1 MKKILAI
8 LLCGVMLLCA
18 VSCKNSETDNQD
30 KNGKTEDGKTQQPA
44 FISQLEKNT
53 WKDDLTEILSTVNE
67 KPGNYA
73 VGLMDIN
80 FDNLPEVLV
89 AYPGGSLGNIFIEI
103 YDLES
108 GEKLVYYD
116 AAQYSTGSDV
126 YLCIFEHNEEYVIL
140 AEGTM
145 RSFDFGWIQS
155 TSLVSK
161 NIDLEEHYLEA
172 ERLFAKSVYEE
183 EGLFY
188 DVNGKQVDKKQYD
201 DYCQQ
206 FLEDYKEIGA
216 TRMQLI
222 RWSSI
227 ETEDESELAENMA
240 DALINSSQE
249 FVDNKK

>member
-1 MKKILAI
+1 MKKILTI

-18 VSCKNSETDNQD
+18 VSCKKSETDNQD
-30 KNGKTEDGKTQQPA
+30 KNGKTEDGKIQQPF
-44 FISQLEKNT
+44 FISQQEKNT
-53 WKDDLTEILSTVNE
+53 WKDDLTKILSTVNE

-73 VGLMDIN
+73 AGLMDIN
-80 FDNLPEVLV
+80 FDNLPEVFV

-108 GEKLVYYD
+108 GEMLVYYD

-126 YLCIFEHNEEYVIL
+126 YLCIFEHNEEYVII
-140 AEGTM
+140 AKGTM

-161 NIDLEEHYLEA
+161 NIDLEEFYLET
-172 ERLFAKSVYEE
+172 ERLFAKSVYDE

-188 DVNGKQVDKKQYD
+188 DVNGKQVDKNQYD
-201 DYCQQ
+201 DYCQK
-206 FLEDYKEIGA
+206 FLNEYNEIGE

-222 RWSSI
+222 RWSEVNDGDQLNI
-227 ETEDESELAENMA
+227 AEKMA
-240 DALINSSQE
+240 DALINSEQK
-249 FVDNKK
+249 FIDNK

>member
-1 MKKILAI
+1 MKKILAV

-30 KNGKTEDGKTQQPA
+30 KNEKEDGKPQQPT
-44 FISQLEKNT
+44 FISQQEKNT

-80 FDNLPEVLV
+80 FDNLPEVFV

-108 GEKLVYYD
+108 GEMLVYYD

-126 YLCIFEHNEEYVIL
+126 YLCVFEHNEEYVVL

-155 TSLVSK
+155 TSLLSK
-161 NIDLEEHYLEA
+161 NIDLEDFDLET
-172 ERLFAKSVYEE
+172 ERLFAKSVYDK

-188 DVNGKQVDKKQYD
+188 DVNGNRVDKNQYD

-206 FLEDYKEIGA
+206 FLKEYKEIGE
-216 TRMQLI
+216 TRMELI
-222 RWSSI
+222 RWS
-227 ETEDESELAENMA
+227 DVNDGDQLNKAEKMA
-240 DALINSSQE
+240 DALINSEQE
-249 FVDNKK
+249 FIDNK